1 MQKGTI
7 SKSAVVRI
15 AIAKSV
21 IAINL
26 AKRPPSLNAV
36 KDEEGR
42 INAILD
48 REGVFDFTLRLEI
61 WREVVEDPI
70 KSAEALKRSGWEVT
84 E

>member
-1 MQKGTI
+1 MQTRTI

-26 AKRPPSLNAV
+26 AKRPPSLKAV
-36 KDEEGR
+36 KDEEER
-42 INAILD
+42 INSIID
-48 REGVFDFTLRLEI
+48 GEGVFDFTLRLEI
-61 WREVVEDPI
+61 WREVTESP
-70 KSAEALKRSGWEVT
+70 SASYQALKQIGWEVT